1 MDEFKLRM
9 EGVTRCSW
17 LFLMIFARD
26 LLLSHM
32 AMQLVEVPRSHPN
45 TALLGGAEEQDD
57 DDEEEVVEDKQDEED
72 HEEEEEEEEEEATPP
87 QISRV
92 RLLIMLSSFVHINQF
107 GYVLARR
114 YRFDPRCDGGS
125 LSLWQLH
132 IVCHNIL
139 TILHK

>member
-45 TALLGGAEEQDD
+45 TALLGGAEEEHD

-72 HEEEEEEEEEEATPP
+72 DEEEEEEATPP

-107 GYVLARR
+107 GYMMARR
-114 YRFDPRCDGGS
+114 YPQSFF
-125 LSLWQLH
+125 
-132 IVCHNIL
+132 
-139 TILHK
+139 